1 MSNIINNF
9 KKDAPRGR
17 YFRGFI
23 PNPNILKNIDTL
35 IEAGKIN
42 LAENM
47 ILRYLPNPGVV
58 AAIKQGPVNVTV
70 VESKPVTKVEQ
81 EVIIEKPVD
90 EKPMEEAPVE
100 VPMEEATPEA
110 PMEEAPIETVEG
122 AVNEQVEEVI
132 EAPEEH
138 PTETAPK
145 KRSKKKTGAE

>member
-9 KKDAPRGR
+9 KKDSPKGK

-35 IEAGKIN
+35 IEGRKIN

-58 AAIKQGPVNVTV
+58 AAIKQGPGNVTV
-70 VESKPVTKVEQ
+70 VESKPVTKAEQ
-81 EVIIEKPVD
+81 EVVI
-90 EKPMEEAPVE
+90 EEASEE
-100 VPMEEATPEA
+100 VPAPETPIDANDEAINE
-110 PMEEAPIETVEG
+110 PM
-122 AVNEQVEEVI
+122 EEVI

-138 PTETAPK
+138 PTETTPK
-145 KRSKKKTGAE
+145 KRSKKKTSAE